1 MREGGTQEV
10 LGGGRVPTEVG
21 KGLAWS
27 QVKREVLSE
36 KQTSPGKCYMLT
48 SGAALPGR
56 ATCPHLLPEDVSGS
70 RGSLVIA
77 RAELNGQL
85 E

>member
-10 LGGGRVPTEVG
+10 LGGGGVPTEVG
-21 KGLAWS
+21 KGLATS
-27 QVKREVLSE
+27 QVKREVLLSE

-70 RGSLVIA
+70 RGSSVIA
-77 RAELNGQL
+77 
-85 E
+85 